1 MKKEYNIPNVSVLR
15 FCSQEELTNKWLENG
30 LSATDMVEDEWTD

>member
-15 FCSQEELTNKWLENG
+15 FSSQEELTNKWQENG
-30 LSATDMVEDEWTD
+30 LSVTDVVEDEWED